1 MYEKTP
7 PTLPPLHVPPPL
19 QLISTCG
26 ARIVSGYVPLRAILR
41 RSFSEESVPNAQ
53 HEPQYCGMC
62 WLRLSVKKLVPL
74 MSRQSQSAGRSATLS
89 V

>member
-26 ARIVSGYVPLRAILR
+26 ARIVSGYAPLRAIFS
-41 RSFSEESVPNAQ
+41 RSLSEESVPNAQ
-53 HEPQYCGMC
+53 HEPQ
-62 WLRLSVKKLVPL
+62 
-74 MSRQSQSAGRSATLS
+74 
-89 V
+89 